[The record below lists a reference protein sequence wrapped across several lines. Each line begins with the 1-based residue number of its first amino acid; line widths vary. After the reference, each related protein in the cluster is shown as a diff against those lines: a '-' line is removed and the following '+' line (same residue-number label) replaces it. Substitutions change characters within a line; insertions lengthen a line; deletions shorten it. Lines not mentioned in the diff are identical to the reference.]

1 MWFIISINRSKWNTA
16 MLSGLLALKKNRVL
30 SSIVLVCL
38 ADGLVGVSYGAVSVT
53 AGLEL
58 WVPLTLAILVLAG
71 ASEFLFVGILAA
83 GGSPLM
89 AALAGLL
96 VNIRLLPFGLSVQQQ
111 LGSGPLSYFGCHL
124 LNDESVVFAVSQ
136 PTPAQRK
143 TAFWLCGLGIL
154 LMWPL
159 GVYLGGVLGALV
171 EDTAVF
177 GLDALF
183 PAILLALVVPG
194 LKSLRQLT
202 ATFSGAALTL
212 LATPFLAAGLPAVL
226 SIAGVY
232 LGKKLHA
239 K

>member
-1 MWFIISINRSKWNTA
+1 
-16 MLSGLLALKKNRVL
+16 MLSGLPALKKNKVL
-30 SSIVLVCL
+30 SAIALICL
-38 ADGLVGVSYGAVSVT
+38 ADGVVGVSYGAVSIA

-111 LGSGPLSYFGCHL
+111 LGSGPLRYFGCHL
-124 LNDESVVFAVSQ
+124 LNDESVVFAISQ
-136 PTPAQRK
+136 STPSQRK

-159 GVYLGGVLGALV
+159 GVYLGAILGALI
-171 EDTAVF
+171 EDTSVF

-194 LKSLRQLT
+194 LNSLRQLT

-212 LATPFLAAGLPAVL
+212 LATPFLAAGLPVVL

-232 LGKKLHA
+232 LGRKLYD